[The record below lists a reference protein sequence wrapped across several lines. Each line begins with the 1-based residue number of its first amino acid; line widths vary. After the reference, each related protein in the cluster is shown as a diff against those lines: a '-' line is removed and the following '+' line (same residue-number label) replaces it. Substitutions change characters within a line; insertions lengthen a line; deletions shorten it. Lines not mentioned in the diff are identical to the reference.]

1 MADQAIETFYV
12 PLEDL
17 STDPDNARLH
27 PEENLKA
34 IENSIRRFG
43 QVLPLVVREGVI
55 VGGNGTFEAL
65 KRTGGTHAKVA
76 QFSGTEEE
84 AKALAIALN
93 RTSEL
98 ATWDEEVLGRTLAE
112 LSEFGTMPDDLGF
125 SDASLEELFPP
136 SATDFQVAPADIEA
150 PEPKESRGLG
160 TPIIQYALIFD
171 DEEQQKRFFA
181 FLRRLKKEYPDE
193 ETTAARLDKAIATGE
208 GFLET

>member
-84 AKALAIALN
+84 A
-93 RTSEL
+93 
-98 ATWDEEVLGRTLAE
+98 
-112 LSEFGTMPDDLGF
+112 
-125 SDASLEELFPP
+125 
-136 SATDFQVAPADIEA
+136 
-150 PEPKESRGLG
+150 
-160 TPIIQYALIFD
+160 
-171 DEEQQKRFFA
+171 
-181 FLRRLKKEYPDE
+181 
-193 ETTAARLDKAIATGE
+193 
-208 GFLET
+208 